1 MACAVEAS
9 CLRSLSAA
17 FGRAAPPTARH
28 STLWPRV
35 NLRPARGAGTRRV
48 LDLKRGWAADGAGGE
63 RRAATTSEPHRI
75 KPFDIHFYLANSRR
89 VRQYERQIAN
99 HDPTLGPAPV
109 VPGKTAMGVR
119 IGGKLPPLNPTATQ
133 AVAPP
138 VAPDYVN
145 PRLGSTLLPNGQK
158 QYTFRGQPVFDAY
171 VHGGPKPQKS
181 AGHERQKIGSDGSHV
196 VEAKHN
202 PASPVLR
209 KKTQEVQ
216 MDPEDLQEVMADAEV
231 GNDITQL
238 LLRGDDETRRMA
250 QHFSRSSC

>member
-1 MACAVEAS
+1 
-9 CLRSLSAA
+9 
-17 FGRAAPPTARH
+17 
-28 STLWPRV
+28 
-35 NLRPARGAGTRRV
+35 
-48 LDLKRGWAADGAGGE
+48 
-63 RRAATTSEPHRI
+63 
-75 KPFDIHFYLANSRR
+75 
-89 VRQYERQIAN
+89 
-99 HDPTLGPAPV
+99 
-109 VPGKTAMGVR
+109 VR

-133 AVAPP
+133 VVAPA

-171 VHGGPKPQKS
+171 AHGGPKPQKS
-181 AGHERQKIGSDGSHV
+181 AGHERQKIGSGGSHV

-250 QHFSRSSC
+250 QHFAIELLKEIRNGQPVFYTRKVNGFTLSDYFANVGDHPQLARTDIPAKLNELLAAIEWLHGKGFFHGDLHKGNVMYDRDTDKLVLIDMDAPKRAEVDRVEYDADVAFLRNSIRASLQSS